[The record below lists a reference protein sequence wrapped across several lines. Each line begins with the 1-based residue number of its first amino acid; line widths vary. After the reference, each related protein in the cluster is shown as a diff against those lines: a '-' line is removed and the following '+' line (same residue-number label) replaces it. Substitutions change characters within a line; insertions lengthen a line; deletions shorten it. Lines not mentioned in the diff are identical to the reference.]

1 MAKPERAGRCF
12 FCVRFVDKWMKKQ
25 AKYVKLLNL
34 HKNIVE
40 AVYKGINIHFGL
52 STIHMKKWIFMSEIE
67 LYTELSTL
75 STMKRNE

>member
-12 FCVRFVDKWMKKQ
+12 FCVLFVDKWMKKQ

-52 STIHMKKWIFMSEIE
+52 STIHKVIH
-67 LYTELSTL
+67 
-75 STMKRNE
+75 NEKVDFYE